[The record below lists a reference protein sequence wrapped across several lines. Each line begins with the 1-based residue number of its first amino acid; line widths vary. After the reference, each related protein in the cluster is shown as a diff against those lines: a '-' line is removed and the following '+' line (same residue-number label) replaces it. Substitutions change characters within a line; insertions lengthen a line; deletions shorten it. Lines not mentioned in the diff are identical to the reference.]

1 MGSDSISVEI
11 YLINCCYAEI
21 TKATEQKDN
30 YQVNLVSICKTSDS
44 QVIQMCYLS
53 PNSLLLKDTEE
64 HLMWYK
70 MVFCTLEVMADG
82 CPSRSMFLMEFS
94 SS

>member
-21 TKATEQKDN
+21 PKATEQKDN
-30 YQVNLVSICKTSDS
+30 YQVNLVSICKRSDS

-53 PNSLLLKDTEE
+53 PNSFFAIKRYRRAP
-64 HLMWYK
+64 H
-70 MVFCTLEVMADG
+70 VV
-82 CPSRSMFLMEFS
+82 
-94 SS
+94 

>member
-11 YLINCCYAEI
+11 YLINCRYAEI

-30 YQVNLVSICKTSDS
+30 YQVNLVSICKMSDS

-53 PNSLLLKDTEE
+53 PKFFAIKRYRRAP
-64 HLMWYK
+64 H
-70 MVFCTLEVMADG
+70 VV
-82 CPSRSMFLMEFS
+82 
-94 SS
+94 